1 MTGLECLFISKFWPR
16 QGGVLAWVLEFFEFV
31 EIIFEKN
38 QIFTS
43 WLEVSLMRINW

>member
-1 MTGLECLFISKFWPR
+1 LAEAGWGIGLGFGI
-16 QGGVLAWVLEFFEFV
+16 FFEFV
-31 EIIFEKN
+31 EILFEKN